1 MYMKE
6 SAQSVYFIATLNFID
21 TFFLLNTT
29 VWLSEELFFSYTK
42 YIFDPVSQLFIF
54 MEELLIQRQAY

>member
-1 MYMKE
+1 MKE
-6 SAQSVYFIATLNFID
+6 SAQSVYSIATSNFID

-29 VWLSEELFFSYTK
+29 VWLSEELFFCYKK

-54 MEELLIQRQAY
+54 MEDLLIQRQAY